1 MNAVTRT
8 TKTAGAAAGA
18 ECRSVNPAAA
28 NTSGKPRAS
37 KGAAW
42 SGDGPAKTLVFTA
55 KRGQPTTVTT
65 AVQLAFSDGSVA
77 LQCRRLSGLE
87 RLGRAS
93 RFEILAFAD
102 EPVAAELVLGK
113 GCNLFLEAAASAR
126 NVQGTVTR
134 FGAVATAQERG
145 GRLYKLIVEST
156 TVWQRY
162 RRLSRVFQHLSIPD
176 IIGQVFEGAGWDPT
190 KIVWALNKT
199 HDPYEYITQYAE
211 TDEHFVRRLCERE
224 GLYFFFHVGDDGETI
239 TICDDASQIQ
249 KEDPALVMVDNS
261 ALNTAGEFLW
271 NASYV
276 RRRRPGRVHLRDYDP
291 KNPSLE
297 LKGDAAM
304 GQDPEKEI
312 EVYEAPGFFKTESA
326 GTAAAEARLKQLRG
340 DAARLRFTSNA
351 VRVHPG
357 LKFEVAVNADIE
369 GSVVAFEGEYTAY
382 AVSHSFDAADERY
395 LIHVDAVPAAHPV
408 VLQKETRDPK
418 IYGLHSAIVTG
429 AAGEEIH
436 PDEDGNIFVHFHWDR
451 EGPTDETSSLPIR
464 VAQPNTPGSMI
475 IPRIGWEVFVAFE
488 DGDPDRPYVI
498 GKGYNAGHM
507 PPFDLPENKMVT
519 ALRTFSSPG
528 GGAMNSIHFDDGA
541 GRQLMSIN
549 AGYDKNLTVAN
560 NWFTQTANAET
571 KTIHANQ
578 SHTVGANEDITVKQA
593 LNVTAASQ
601 SATVGGKQDIL
612 VKGNVDVKV
621 DTEDVMIGAALLEK
635 VGNPVQGLINLGSAA
650 AMAGVSALG
659 GAALGGIGGKLSS
672 ALGGGLGGGIASHLL
687 NQAGGAVVG
696 NLASMAVAPATNWA
710 AGEAGLP
717 AQPSPPFAPLSALG
731 GALAGA
737 VGAGPLMASISGMSK
752 KMPWEEPEGA
762 SGERSEG
769 GGTAVA
775 SDASAAGGPGPGHR
789 NEHCK
794 GTYTEVI
801 GGAMAVTTP
810 GSVKWETSGASAI
823 TVGGSNTVR
832 ARSYGEDVK
841 GVSNEEDGSYHVKA
855 STEATRAS
863 LATLDTKIDG
873 ALEAKASGK
882 YVVESKASLR
892 VKIGGALKLK
902 GAHVTFKVGSSTV
915 SSSPGGI
922 EIKASNIEIKG
933 KTTQSGKST
942 H

>member
-1 MNAVTRT
+1 M
-8 TKTAGAAAGA
+8 
-18 ECRSVNPAAA
+18 
-28 NTSGKPRAS
+28 
-37 KGAAW
+37 
-42 SGDGPAKTLVFTA
+42 
-55 KRGQPTTVTT
+55 TT
-65 AVQLAFSDGSVA
+65 AVQLAFSDESVA
-77 LQCRRLSGLE
+77 LQCRRLHGVE

-93 RFEILAFAD
+93 RFEITAYAD
-102 EPVAAELVLGK
+102 EPVEAARVLGK
-113 GCNLFLEAAASAR
+113 GCNMFLEAVASAR

-134 FGAVATAQERG
+134 FAAVATAQEEK
-145 GRLYKLIVEST
+145 GRQYKLVVESS
-156 TVWQRY
+156 TVWQRF

-176 IIGQVFEGAGWDPT
+176 ILTQVLEGSGWDPT
-190 KIVWALNKT
+190 KITWALNKS
-199 HDPYEYITQYAE
+199 HEPYEYITQYAE

-224 GLYFFFHVGDDGETI
+224 GLHFFFDVTDDGEII
-239 TICDDASQIQ
+239 TFCDDSSQIE
-249 KEDPALVMVDNS
+249 KEGPALVLVDNS

-271 NASYV
+271 DASYV

-297 LKGDAAM
+297 LQGDAEL

-312 EVYEAPGFFKTESA
+312 EVYEAPGSFKTESA
-326 GTAAAEARLKQLRG
+326 GRAAAEARLKQLRA
-340 DAARLRFTSNA
+340 DSARLRFTSNA
-351 VRVHPG
+351 VRVRPG
-357 LKFEVAVNADIE
+357 LKFEIAVDADVE

-382 AVSHSFDAADERY
+382 TVTHSFDVADERY
-395 LIHVDAVPAAHPV
+395 LVHVDAVPAAHPV
-408 VLQKETRDPK
+408 VLMKETRAPK

-429 AAGEEIH
+429 ASGEEIH

-488 DGDPDRPYVI
+488 DGDPDRPYVL

-507 PPFDLPENKMVT
+507 PPFDLPENKMVS

-571 KTIHANQ
+571 KTVHGSQ
-578 SHTVGANEDITVKQA
+578 SHTIGANEDITVKQM
-593 LNVTAASQ
+593 LTVTAASQ
-601 SATVGGKQDIL
+601 TATVGGKQEIL
-612 VKGNVDVKV
+612 VKGNFDVKV

-635 VGNPVQGLINLGSAA
+635 VGNPVQGLINLGSAV

-696 NLASMAVAPATNWA
+696 NLAAMAVAPATNWA
-710 AGEAGLP
+710 SGQAGLP

-731 GALAGA
+731 DSLAGA
-737 VGAGPLMASISGMSK
+737 VGAGPLVAAISGMST
-752 KMPWEEPEGA
+752 KMPWEEPEAA
-762 SGERSEG
+762 SGERSGG

-789 NEHCK
+789 NEQCK
-794 GTYTEVI
+794 GTYDEVI
-801 GGAMAVTTP
+801 GAAMSVTTP
-810 GSVKWETSGASAI
+810 GSITWETSGASAI
-823 TVGGSNTVR
+823 TVGGSNVVR

-841 GVSNEEDGSYHVKA
+841 GASNEEDGSYHIKT
-855 STEATRAS
+855 SEATVRSS
-863 LATLDTKIDG
+863 LATFDTKVDG

-882 YVVESKASLR
+882 YVVESKASMR

-902 GAHVTFKVGSSTV
+902 GAHVTFKVGDSTV

>member
-1 MNAVTRT
+1 
-8 TKTAGAAAGA
+8 
-18 ECRSVNPAAA
+18 
-28 NTSGKPRAS
+28 
-37 KGAAW
+37 
-42 SGDGPAKTLVFTA
+42 
-55 KRGQPTTVTT
+55 VTT
-65 AVQLAFSDGSVA
+65 AVQLGFSDESVA
-77 LQCRRLSGLE
+77 LQCRRLHGVE

-93 RFEILAFAD
+93 RFEITAYAD
-102 EPVAAELVLGK
+102 EPVESARVLGQK
-113 GCNLFLEAAASAR
+113 CNMYLEAVASAR

-134 FGAVATAQERG
+134 FAAVATAQEEK
-145 GRLYKLIVEST
+145 GRQYKLVVESS

-176 IIGQVFEGAGWDPT
+176 ILTQVLEGSGWDPT
-190 KIVWALNKT
+190 KITWALNKS
-199 HDPYEYITQYAE
+199 HEPYEYITQYAE

-224 GLYFFFHVGDDGETI
+224 GLYFFFDVTDDGEII
-239 TICDDASQIQ
+239 TFSDDASQIA
-249 KEDPALVMVDNS
+249 KEDPAIVLVDNS

-271 NASYV
+271 DASYV
-276 RRRRPGRVHLRDYDP
+276 RRRRPGRVQLRDYDP

-297 LKGDAAM
+297 LKGDAEL

-340 DAARLRFTSNA
+340 DSARLRFTSNA
-351 VRVHPG
+351 VRVRPG
-357 LKFEVAVNADIE
+357 LKFEIKADADVE

-395 LIHVDAVPAAHPV
+395 LIHVDAVPALHPV
-408 VLQKETRDPK
+408 VLMKETRDPK

-436 PDEDGNIFVHFHWDR
+436 PDADGNIFVHFHWDR

-488 DGDPDRPYVI
+488 DGDPDRPYVL

-507 PPFDLPENKMVT
+507 PPFDLPENKMVS

-528 GGAMNSIHFDDGA
+528 GGAMNSIHMDDGA
-541 GRQLMSIN
+541 GRQLLSIN

-571 KTIHANQ
+571 KTIHGSQ
-578 SHTVGANEDITVKQA
+578 SHTVGANEDITVKQ
-593 LNVTAASQ
+593 LLTVTAASQ
-601 SATVGGKQDIL
+601 SASVGGKQEIL
-612 VKGNVDVKV
+612 VKGNFDVKV
-621 DTEDVMIGAALLEK
+621 DTEDVMVGAALLEK

-659 GAALGGIGGKLSS
+659 GAALGGLGGKLSS

-687 NQAGGAVVG
+687 NQAGGA
-696 NLASMAVAPATNWA
+696 LISSAASSFAVAPATNWA
-710 AGEAGLP
+710 LGQAGLP
-717 AQPSPPFAPLSALG
+717 AQPVPPFSPLSALG
-731 GALAGA
+731 DSLAGA
-737 VGAGPLMASISGMSK
+737 VGAGPLVAAISGMSN
-752 KMPWEEPEGA
+752 KMPWEEPEA
-762 SGERSEG
+762 AAGERSGG

-775 SDASAAGGPGPGHR
+775 SDNSAAGGPGPGHR
-789 NEHCK
+789 NEQCK

-801 GGAMAVTTP
+801 GGAMSVTTP
-810 GSVKWETSGASAI
+810 GSITWDTSGASAI
-823 TVGGSNTVR
+823 TVGGSNAVR
-832 ARSYGEDVK
+832 AKSYGEDVK
-841 GVSNEEDGSYHVKA
+841 GASNENDGSYHVKTSESFA
-855 STEATRAS
+855 RSS
-863 LATLDTKIDG
+863 LATFDTKIDG
-873 ALEAKASGK
+873 ALSAKASGK
-882 YVVESKASLR
+882 YVVESKASMR